1 MKRIAKGYARKES
14 IFVNKFAVLFQAVLM
29 VRIDFHNLLA
39 DARRPE
45 MSNFYELRR
54 FPLTLYLK
62 F

>member
-14 IFVNKFAVLFQAVLM
+14 IFVQAVLM